1 MLQIIWLMAPKL
13 KHGQTRL
20 SLGIFAADLG
30 LLRSESREV
39 QSWGAELLHFDVMD
53 GVFVPQFTGG
63 AGFVAGHSENLLMD
77 VHLMVQ
83 RPSEHVDAF
92 VKAGAGILTIHAE
105 AEAPAEALSK
115 ARKTAQ
121 DLGKDMYVGYAL
133 MPRTDID
140 SLDTLWET
148 KPDIIL
154 VLALDPR
161 TGDGA
166 DVSAACDRVR
176 LLKSQFPGTIVA
188 FDGGVT
194 MDTVAEVAASGAEI
208 IVSGSAIFKAQD
220 RLAAFKEMNMIV
232 AAATQ

>member
-1 MLQIIWLMAPKL
+1 MAPKL
-13 KHGQTRL
+13 KHDQARL

-63 AGFVAGHSENLLMD
+63 AGFVAGHSDNLLMD

-83 RPSEHVDAF
+83 RPSDHVDSF
-92 VKAGAGILTIHAE
+92 VKAGADILTIHAE
-105 AEAPAEALSK
+105 AEAPAEALGK

-121 DLGKDMYVGYAL
+121 ELGKEILVGYAL
-133 MPRTDID
+133 MPGTELVL
-140 SLDTLWET
+140 LDPLWET
-148 KPDIIL
+148 RPDIIL

-161 TGDGA
+161 IGNEV

-176 LLKSQFPGTIVA
+176 LLKSQFPGVLVA

-194 MDTVAEVAASGAEI
+194 MDTAAEIAASGAEL
-208 IVSGSAIFKAQD
+208 IVSGSAIFKAKD
-220 RLAAFKEMNMIV
+220 RSRAFKEMNMIV
-232 AAATQ
+232 ATATR